1 MYIKIHRS
9 YRNVVAIC
17 DAELIGK
24 IFEEDK
30 KQLDCRE
37 SFYKDKKVTKEEAIK
52 ILQKLSNEDSTFNI
66 IGQKSIQAALEAGI
80 ITKNDFA
87 KVDNVPFTLILL

>member
-1 MYIKIHRS
+1 MYLKIHKS

-17 DAELIGK
+17 DADLIGK
-24 IFEEDK
+24 TFEEDK

-37 SFYKDKKVTKEEAIK
+37 NFYKDKKVTYEEAIN
-52 ILQKLSNEDSTFNI
+52 ILKKESEEDATFNI
-66 IGQKSIQAALEAGI
+66 IGQKSIQAAIEAGI

-87 KVDNVPFTLILL
+87 TVNNIPFTLIFL